1 MGICGGRRQHGGT
14 GTGAGSAG
22 RRSGRDAP
30 HGPARDRHAVPRIG
44 ARPARPRGRPAR
56 LRGGRYA
63 GSGTTARPRGLLVE
77 IRYFPAE
84 LGGPDDPENTGFITP
99 EAAEVRTAAI
109 ATLRRYRELA
119 LIDRLEIVPEFDS
132 DSVVPNRLTMKA
144 THSERPEA
152 GFELTIDVW

>member
-1 MGICGGRRQHGGT
+1 M
-14 GTGAGSAG
+14 AG
-22 RRSGRDAP
+22 RGQEPDRRTV
-30 HGPARDRHAVPRIG
+30 GPAGMRRTV
-44 ARPARPRGRPAR
+44 
-56 LRGGRYA
+56 LRGIGTLFLASALAPRARAA
-63 GSGTTARPRGLLVE
+63 GPPDFAAVLTPAAARRLVREGQLVE